1 MESFFAT
8 SLMTFAAW
16 PLGLILSACS
26 SIFGIMGKLLLKLAH
41 NQREFEEYEKETNQ
55 TNQKVKPKWVHS
67 NGWCVYFCA
76 GLFAMLVLNS
86 LLASLAYCFAS
97 QSLLA
102 PMGGLTIG
110 WNTLLGPLVLPHE
123 QLAKNDFAGAFLIF
137 SGCILVG
144 FSGTHSTVNIPI
156 NEMGSRFQSLP
167 FVLYIVLAVIFLAF
181 LVYNARGPLWKDN
194 TLVIPDRETVLAA
207 ADSPQVERD
216 VNLESTRS
224 ETTTDADGGSLEES
238 STPLLTHPRKTLEF
252 SKPSRICMSIL
263 SGVVSGQLFFLAALM
278 RLLHDESGYH
288 IWHFPVTYVC
298 LIGSI
303 IGALTGLYLLNVALQ
318 VDDAVMVIYLY
329 EASYILAGAISGLCF
344 FQDMKH
350 MPTWH
355 YIVYSFSL
363 CLIMCGI
370 YVVAQRKD
378 QDQEDGSFLLPLL
391 VAPAAVQA
399 HPSSRVLFR
408 RTSSYHINR
417 HSASPRHQL
426 CRKNYKADT
435 LRRKSFPYATV
446 QL

>member
-1 MESFFAT
+1 
-8 SLMTFAAW
+8 MTFAAW

-55 TNQKVKPKWVHS
+55 TNQTNQTMKPKWVHA

-76 GLFAMLVLNS
+76 GLFAMVVLNP

-102 PMGGLTIG
+102 PMGGLAIG
-110 WNTLLGPLVLPHE
+110 WNTALGPLVLPHE
-123 QLAKNDFAGAFLIF
+123 QLAKNDLIGALLIF

-144 FSGTHSTVNIPI
+144 VSGTHSTINIPI
-156 NEMGSRFQSLP
+156 HEMSSRFHSVP
-167 FVLYIVLAVIFLAF
+167 FIMYIVMVSVF
-181 LVYNARGPLWKDN
+181 LVVLAYNARGPLWKAND
-194 TLVIPDRETVLAA
+194 PAKAEQGKVLPTTESS
-207 ADSPQVERD
+207 DFECDLIS
-216 VNLESTRS
+216 ESTQRGK
-224 ETTTDADGGSLEES
+224 TADTDAMSLEES
-238 STPLLTHPRKTLEF
+238 NTPLLKHPKKPLDF
-252 SKPSRICMSIL
+252 SRTSRISISIL

-278 RLLHDESGYH
+278 RVLHDESGYH

-303 IGALTGLYLLNVALQ
+303 VGALSGLYLLNVALQ

-329 EASYILAGAISGLCF
+329 EASYIIAGAISGLCF

-350 MPTWH
+350 MPMWH
-355 YIVYSFSL
+355 YVVYSLSL
-363 CLIMCGI
+363 CLIMGGI

-378 QDQEDGSFLLPLL
+378 QDEEETNFLLPLL
-391 VAPAAVQA
+391 VAPAAVQT

-408 RTSSYHINR
+408 RTSSYHIFR
-417 HSASPRHQL
+417 HSASPRHHL
-426 CRKNYKADT
+426 SRKSCKDDT

-446 QL
+446 QV